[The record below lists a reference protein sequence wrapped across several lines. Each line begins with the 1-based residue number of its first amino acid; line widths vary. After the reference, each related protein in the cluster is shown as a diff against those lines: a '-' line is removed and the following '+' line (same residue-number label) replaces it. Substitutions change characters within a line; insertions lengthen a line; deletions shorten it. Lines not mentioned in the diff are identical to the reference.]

1 MIAKTKINS
10 EAIMATPEKLI
21 ENSILDNLNIIP
33 ECFAFKVNTTGV
45 YDPRKRVFRKNNN
58 PHIHNGT
65 SDILGTYKGRF
76 FAIEVKA
83 GYAKPSDKQ
92 KLFLKRIEQNGGIA
106 FWANSLDL
114 ALEKFKEAF
123 PCANIPKTIF

>member
-45 YDPRKRVFRKNNN
+45 YDARKRVFRKNNN

-92 KLFLKRIEQNGGIA
+92 KLFLKRIEQNGGAA

-123 PCANIPKTIF
+123 PCASVPRTIF

>member
-10 EAIMATPEKLI
+10 EAVMATPEKLI
-21 ENSILDNLNIIP
+21 ETSILDNLNIIP

-92 KLFLKRIEQNGGIA
+92 KLFLKRIEQNGGVA
-106 FWANSLDL
+106 LWANSLDL

-123 PCANIPKTIF
+123 PCAIVPNTIF